1 MKNKVIAVRGAQ
13 VHNLKNVDVDI
24 PRNRL
29 TVVTGLSGSGKSSLA
44 FNTIYAEGQRRFVES
59 LSSYA
64 RQFLERLEKP
74 NVESIDGIPPAVAI
88 QQNSPSKNARSTV
101 GTSTEI
107 YDYLRLIWGRIGK
120 TYCKT
125 SGNLV
130 KKDTPQS
137 VANELMEW
145 AEDEKLYVL
154 FKLSEQ
160 VDNVNREIV
169 NHRNNGYFRIFLKDE
184 KVLLDTSE
192 NSEDDLPIDL
202 THDDFYFLADRLKI
216 TKDKEFNS
224 RLTETLE
231 HSFMN
236 GHGRIAIFRLS
247 DEKFF
252 KYSNKYE
259 DSESGREY
267 VEPEPRLFSFNNPFG
282 ACPRC
287 QGFGR
292 SVGIDEDLIIPNKSL
307 SINQG
312 AISAF
317 KSSNHSIYINQLNE
331 LKDSGR
337 MRTNV
342 PIADLNEDE
351 LDILW
356 NGTFGYIGLKPFFEE
371 YEENSHTI
379 QNRIFLSKFRSYTKC
394 TECDG
399 SRLRMSARQVFV
411 HGKTIPDVVKMPLDK
426 LYEWLKQVQ
435 FTEYEMGI
443 ITQVL
448 EEVTWRLSLLI
459 DIGLTYINLDRIS
472 HTLSGGESQR
482 ISLSSALG
490 SSLVGTLYVLDEPS
504 IGLHPR
510 DTDRLIGILERL
522 RNIGNTI
529 IVVEHDPDIM
539 SHSDYIIDMG
549 PKAGS
554 NGGEVVYAG
563 DYAGILKSKKSLT
576 GLYLSKKKSIENRK
590 KLIVDKDSFITLTGV
605 RHNNLKVDK
614 VDIPTGVITVV
625 TGVSGSG
632 KSSLITDVL
641 YPALQHELGY
651 STNEV
656 IRYEKL
662 INAYLIEEVEMVDQ
676 SSIGKSSRS
685 TPVTYT
691 KAFDG
696 IRELFA
702 NTQIGKQLTLTPG
715 YFSFN
720 VPGGRCE
727 KCEGEGYITVD
738 MQFLSDVSLLCED
751 CNGTRYKREARMV
764 TYNGKSIV
772 DVLDMTIEDA
782 MEFFKDVNKIYKK
795 MKILNDVGLGYLKL
809 GQPSNMLSGG
819 EAQRIKL
826 ANHLDTNNDKLK
838 LFIFDEPT
846 TGLHLEDISKLLT
859 CFNRLVEKCHTVVI
873 IEHNM
878 HIMSNADHIIDLGP
892 DAGDKGGLIVD
903 TGTPDEIAERM
914 LSFTGVALNEFY
926 KNN

>member
-13 VHNLKNVDVDI
+13 VHNLKNIDVDI
-24 PRNRL
+24 PRNKL

-120 TYCKT
+120 TYCKI
-125 SGNLV
+125 SGKQV
-130 KKDTPQS
+130 RKDTPQS
-137 VANELMEW
+137 VA
-145 AEDEKLYVL
+145 DEIAKWDEGEKFYVL
-154 FKLSEQ
+154 FKLPDNVE
-160 VDNVNREIV
+160 NVNREIV
-169 NHRNNGYFRIFLKDE
+169 NHRNNGYFRIMLKNE
-184 KVLLDTSE
+184 KDILDTSE
-192 NSEDDLPIDL
+192 DSSDEVPLSLKPS
-202 THDDFYFLADRLKI
+202 DFFFLADRLKVV
-216 TKDKEFNS
+216 KNKEFIS

-236 GHGRIAIFRLS
+236 GHGRIEIYRLN

-252 KYSNKYE
+252 KFSNKYE

-282 ACPRC
+282 ACPKC

-292 SVGIDEDLIIPNKSL
+292 SVGIDEDLVVPNRSL
-307 SINQG
+307 SIKKG
-312 AISAF
+312 AIHPFNSDRF
-317 KSSNHSIYINQLNE
+317 GKNLETLIE
-331 LKDSGR
+331 LGKAGLIRCDI
-337 MRTNV
+337 
-342 PIADLNEDE
+342 PFADLSEDE
-351 LDILW
+351 LSIVW
-356 NGTFGYIGLKPFFEE
+356 NGVYPYQGIFPFFKDIEE
-371 YEENSHTI
+371 YSHSV
-379 QNRIFLSKFRSYTKC
+379 QNRVFLSKYKTFTKC
-394 TECDG
+394 PECNG
-399 SRLRMSARQVFV
+399 SRLRTSARQVFV
-411 HGKTIPDVVKMPLDK
+411 HGKNIPEIVKMPLDK
-426 LYEWLKQVQ
+426 LYDWLSNVK
-435 FTEYEMGI
+435 FTEYELGI
-443 ITQVL
+443 ISQVL
-448 EEVTWRLSLLI
+448 EEVLWRLSLLI
-459 DIGLTYINLDRIS
+459 DIGLTYLNLDRIS

-510 DTDRLIGILERL
+510 DSDRLIKILHRL

-539 SHSDYIIDMG
+539 ISADYIIDMG
-549 PKAGS
+549 PLAGS
-554 NGGEVVYAG
+554 KGGEVVYQG
-563 DYAGILKSKKSLT
+563 DFEGIYKSDKSLT
-576 GLYLSKKKSIENRK
+576 GLYLSKKKNIPTRNKVKVDLK
-590 KLIVDKDSFITLTGV
+590 KAITISGV
-605 RHNNLKVDK
+605 RHNNLKIDS

-632 KSSLITDVL
+632 KSSLISDIF
-641 YPALQHELGY
+641 YPAMQQELGFNN
-651 STNEV
+651 NEI
-656 IRYEKL
+656 IRYDKL
-662 INAYLIEEVEMVDQ
+662 KNADLVAEVEMVDQ

-691 KAFDG
+691 KTFDG

-702 NTQIGKQLTLTPG
+702 NTQLGKQLNLTPG

-727 KCEGEGYITVD
+727 KCEGEGYVTVD
-738 MQFLSDVSLLCED
+738 MQFLSDVSLVCED
-751 CNGTRYKREARMV
+751 CNGTRYKREARQV

-772 DVLDMTIEDA
+772 DVLDMTIEEA
-782 MEFFKDVNKIYKK
+782 TEFFKDSKKIFNK
-795 MKILNDVGLGYLKL
+795 MNILNEVGLGYLKL
-809 GQPSNMLSGG
+809 GQPSTMLSGG

-826 ANHLDTNNDKLK
+826 ANHLDNNSDKKK

-846 TGLHLEDISKLLT
+846 TGLHLEDISKLLN
-859 CFNRLVEKCHTVVI
+859 CFNRLVSDGHTVII
-873 IEHNM
+873 IEHNL
-878 HIMSNADHIIDLGP
+878 HIMYNADYIIDLGP

-903 TGTPDEIAERM
+903 SGTPEEIAERKK
-914 LSFTGVALNEFY
+914 SFTGIALDDFI
-926 KNN
+926 KKL

>member
-13 VHNLKNVDVDI
+13 VHNLKNIDVDI
-24 PRNRL
+24 PRNKF

-120 TYCKT
+120 TYCKI

-137 VANELMEW
+137 VADEIVKWND
-145 AEDEKLYVL
+145 DEKFYVL
-154 FKLSEQ
+154 FRLPDNVE
-160 VDNVNREIV
+160 NVNREIV
-169 NHRNNGYFRIFLKDE
+169 NHRNNGYFRIMLKYE
-184 KVLLDTSE
+184 KTILDTSE
-192 NSEDDLPIDL
+192 DSEDELPL
-202 THDDFYFLADRLKI
+202 ALKPSDFFFVADRLKVG
-216 TKDKEFNS
+216 KDKEFIS

-236 GHGRIAIFRLS
+236 GHGRIEIYRLS

-252 KYSNKYE
+252 RFSNKYE

-282 ACPRC
+282 ACPKC

-292 SVGIDEDLIIPNKSL
+292 SVGIDEDLIVPNRSL
-307 SINQG
+307 SIKQG
-312 AISAF
+312 AIHPIRSDKNYQEYDNLMSLVEVGLLRA
-317 KSSNHSIYINQLNE
+317 
-331 LKDSGR
+331 D
-337 MRTNV
+337 V
-342 PIADLNEDE
+342 PFADLDDDE
-351 LDILW
+351 LDIVW
-356 NGTFGYIGLKPFFEE
+356 NGKYPFIGIKPFFEE
-371 YEENSHTI
+371 LEQNTHSV
-379 QNRIFLSKFRSYTKC
+379 QNRVFLSKYRTFTKC
-394 TECDG
+394 SECGG
-399 SRLRMSARQVFV
+399 SRLRTSARQVFV
-411 HGKTIPDVVKMPLDK
+411 HGKNIPEIVKMPLDK
-426 LYEWLKQVQ
+426 LYEWLSNVK
-435 FTEYEMGI
+435 FTDYEMGI
-443 ITQVL
+443 ISQVL
-448 EEVTWRLSLLI
+448 EEVLWRLSLLI
-459 DIGLTYINLDRIS
+459 DIGLTYLNLDRIS

-510 DTDRLIGILERL
+510 DTDRLIKILHRL

-539 SHSDYIIDMG
+539 ISADHIIDMG
-549 PKAGS
+549 PLAGS
-554 NGGEVVYAG
+554 KGGEVIYAG
-563 DYAGILKSKKSLT
+563 DFDGIYKSDVSLT
-576 GLYLSKKKSIENRK
+576 GLYLSKKKNIETRK
-590 KLIVDKDSFITLTGV
+590 KKKIDLKKAITITGV
-605 RHNNLKVDK
+605 RHNNLKIDSVDF
-614 VDIPTGVITVV
+614 PTGVITVV

-632 KSSLITDVL
+632 KSSLVSDVF
-641 YPALQHELGY
+641 YPALQQELGY
-651 STNEV
+651 TNNDV
-656 IRYEKL
+656 IRYDKL
-662 INAYLIEEVEMVDQ
+662 LNGHLVDEVEMVDQ

-702 NTQIGKQLTLTPG
+702 NTQIGKQLNLTPG

-751 CNGTRYKREARMV
+751 CNGTRYKREARQV

-772 DVLDMTIEDA
+772 DVLDMTIEEA
-782 MEFFKDVNKIYKK
+782 TEFFKDSKKIFNK
-795 MKILNDVGLGYLKL
+795 MNILNEVGLGYLKL
-809 GQPSNMLSGG
+809 GQPSTMLSGG

-826 ANHLDTNNDKLK
+826 ANHLDSHTDKKK

-846 TGLHLEDISKLLT
+846 TGLHLEDISKLLN
-859 CFNRLVEKCHTVVI
+859 CFNRLVSDGHTVII
-873 IEHNM
+873 IEHNL
-878 HIMSNADHIIDLGP
+878 HIMYNADYIIDLGP

-903 TGTPDEIAERM
+903 TGTPEEIAKRKK
-914 LSFTGVALNEFY
+914 SFTGIALDDFI
-926 KNN
+926 KKL

>member
-1 MKNKVIAVRGAQ
+1 MKNKFIAVRGAQ
-13 VHNLKNVDVDI
+13 VHNLKNIDVDI
-24 PRNRL
+24 PRNKF
-29 TVVTGLSGSGKSSLA
+29 TVITGLSGSGKSSLA

-125 SGNLV
+125 TGNLV
-130 KKDTPQS
+130 RKDTPQS
-137 VANELMEW
+137 VADELMSW
-145 AEDEKLYVL
+145 DEDEKIYVL
-154 FKLSEQ
+154 FRLPDNAE
-160 VDNVNREIV
+160 NVNREIV
-169 NHRNNGYFRIFLKDE
+169 NHRNNGYFRIMLKSNKE
-184 KVLLDTSE
+184 ILDTSE
-192 NSEDDLPIDL
+192 DSQDELPISL
-202 THDDFYFLADRLKI
+202 KPSDFFFVADRLKI
-216 TKDKEFNS
+216 GKDKEFLS
-224 RLTETLE
+224 RLTESLE

-236 GHGRIAIFRLS
+236 GHGRIEIYRLR

-252 KYSNKYE
+252 KFSNKYE

-282 ACPRC
+282 ACPKC

-292 SVGIDEDLIIPNKSL
+292 SVGIDEDLIIPNRSL
-307 SINQG
+307 AIKQG
-312 AISAF
+312 AIHPFNSERF
-317 KSSNHSIYINQLNE
+317 GKNLDILLDLGE
-331 LKDSGR
+331 SGLI
-337 MRTNV
+337 RTNV
-342 PIADLNEDE
+342 PFADLNQIE
-351 LDILW
+351 LDIIW
-356 NGTFGYIGLKPFFEE
+356 QGAYPYQGINPFFEDLE
-371 YEENSHTI
+371 QNTHSV
-379 QNRIFLSKFRSYTKC
+379 QNRVFLSKYRTFTKC
-394 TECDG
+394 SECGG
-399 SRLRMSARQVFV
+399 SRLRTSARQVFV
-411 HGKTIPDVVKMPLDK
+411 HGKNIPDIVKMPLDK
-426 LYEWLKQVQ
+426 LYEWLSNVK

-443 ITQVL
+443 ISQVL
-448 EEVTWRLSLLI
+448 EEVLWRLSLLI
-459 DIGLTYINLDRIS
+459 DIGLTYLNLDRIS

-510 DTDRLIGILERL
+510 DTDRLIKILHRL

-539 SHSDYIIDMG
+539 ISADHIIDMG
-549 PKAGS
+549 PLAGS
-554 NGGEVVYAG
+554 KGGEVIYAG
-563 DYAGILKSKKSLT
+563 DFEGIYKSKKSLT
-576 GLYLSKKKSIENRK
+576 GQYLSKKKNIEIRTK
-590 KLIVDKDSFITLTGV
+590 KKVDLSKAITITGV
-605 RHNNLKVDK
+605 RHNNLKVDS
-614 VDIPTGVITVV
+614 VDFPTGIITVV

-632 KSSLITDVL
+632 KSSLVSDVF
-641 YPALQHELGY
+641 YPALQQELGY
-651 STNEV
+651 SNNDV
-656 IRYEKL
+656 IRYDKL
-662 INAYLIEEVEMVDQ
+662 LNLNLIDEVEMVDQ

-702 NTQIGKQLTLTPG
+702 NTQIGKQLNLTPG

-751 CNGTRYKREARMV
+751 CNGTRYKREARQV
-764 TYNGKSIV
+764 KYNGKSIV
-772 DVLDMTIEDA
+772 DVLDMTIEEA
-782 MEFFKDVNKIYKK
+782 AEFFKENKKISNK
-795 MKILNDVGLGYLKL
+795 MNLLNEVGLGYLKL
-809 GQPSNMLSGG
+809 GQPSTMLSGG

-826 ANHLDTNNDKLK
+826 ANHLDSNTDKKK
-838 LFIFDEPT
+838 LFVFDEPT
-846 TGLHLEDISKLLT
+846 TGLHLEDISKLLN
-859 CFNRLVEKCHTVVI
+859 CFNRLVHDGHTVII
-873 IEHNM
+873 IEHNL
-878 HIMSNADHIIDLGP
+878 HIMYNADYIIDLGP

-903 TGTPDEIAERM
+903 SGTPEEIAKRKK
-914 LSFTGVALNEFY
+914 SFTGIALDDFI
-926 KNN
+926 KKL

>member
-1 MKNKVIAVRGAQ
+1 MKNKFIAVRGAQ
-13 VHNLKNVDVDI
+13 VHNLKNIDVDI
-24 PRNRL
+24 PRNKF
-29 TVVTGLSGSGKSSLA
+29 TVITGLSGSGKSSLA

-125 SGNLV
+125 TGNLV
-130 KKDTPQS
+130 RKDTPQS
-137 VANELMEW
+137 VADELMSW
-145 AEDEKLYVL
+145 DEDEKIYVL
-154 FKLSEQ
+154 FRLPDNAE
-160 VDNVNREIV
+160 NVNREIV
-169 NHRNNGYFRIFLKDE
+169 NHRNNGYFRIMLKSNKE
-184 KVLLDTSE
+184 ILDTSE
-192 NSEDDLPIDL
+192 DSQDELPISL
-202 THDDFYFLADRLKI
+202 KPSDFFFVADRLKI
-216 TKDKEFNS
+216 GKDKEFLS
-224 RLTETLE
+224 RLTESLE

-236 GHGRIAIFRLS
+236 GHGRIEIYRLR

-252 KYSNKYE
+252 KFSNKYE

-282 ACPRC
+282 ACPKC

-292 SVGIDEDLIIPNKSL
+292 SVGIDEDLIIPNRSL
-307 SINQG
+307 AIKQG
-312 AISAF
+312 AIHPFNSERF
-317 KSSNHSIYINQLNE
+317 GKNLDILLDLGE
-331 LKDSGR
+331 SGLI
-337 MRTNV
+337 RTNV
-342 PIADLNEDE
+342 PFADLNQIE
-351 LDILW
+351 LDIIW
-356 NGTFGYIGLKPFFEE
+356 QGAYPYQGINPFFEDLE
-371 YEENSHTI
+371 QNTHSV
-379 QNRIFLSKFRSYTKC
+379 QNRVFLSKYRTFTKC
-394 TECDG
+394 SECGG
-399 SRLRMSARQVFV
+399 SRLRTSARQVFV
-411 HGKTIPDVVKMPLDK
+411 HGKNIPDIVKMPLDK
-426 LYEWLKQVQ
+426 LYEWLSNVK

-443 ITQVL
+443 ISQVL
-448 EEVTWRLSLLI
+448 EEVLWRLSLLI
-459 DIGLTYINLDRIS
+459 DIGLTYLNLDRIS

-510 DTDRLIGILERL
+510 DTDRLIKILHRL

-539 SHSDYIIDMG
+539 ISADHIIDMG
-549 PKAGS
+549 PLAGS
-554 NGGEVVYAG
+554 NGGEVIYAG
-563 DYAGILKSKKSLT
+563 DFEGIYKSKKSLT
-576 GLYLSKKKSIENRK
+576 GQYLSKKKNIETRTK
-590 KLIVDKDSFITLTGV
+590 KKVDLSKAITITGV
-605 RHNNLKVDK
+605 RHNNLKVDS
-614 VDIPTGVITVV
+614 VDFPTGIITVV

-632 KSSLITDVL
+632 KSSLVSDVF
-641 YPALQHELGY
+641 YPALQQELGY
-651 STNEV
+651 SNNDV
-656 IRYEKL
+656 IRYDKL
-662 INAYLIEEVEMVDQ
+662 LNLNLIDEVEMVDQ

-702 NTQIGKQLTLTPG
+702 NTQIGKQLNLTPG

-751 CNGTRYKREARMV
+751 CNGTRYKREARQV
-764 TYNGKSIV
+764 KYNGKSIV
-772 DVLDMTIEDA
+772 DVLDMTIEEA
-782 MEFFKDVNKIYKK
+782 AEFFKENKKISNK
-795 MKILNDVGLGYLKL
+795 MKLLNEVGLGYLKL
-809 GQPSNMLSGG
+809 GQPSTMLSGG

-826 ANHLDTNNDKLK
+826 ANHLDSNTDKKK
-838 LFIFDEPT
+838 LFVFDEPT
-846 TGLHLEDISKLLT
+846 TGLHLEDISKLLN
-859 CFNRLVEKCHTVVI
+859 CFNRLVHDGHTVII
-873 IEHNM
+873 IEHNL
-878 HIMSNADHIIDLGP
+878 HIMYNADYIIDLGP

-903 TGTPDEIAERM
+903 SGTPEEIAKRKK
-914 LSFTGVALNEFY
+914 SFTGIALDDFI
-926 KNN
+926 KKL